1 MGSVNRKI
9 SSSVDQATETA
20 TFQRA
25 RQPQQKEDR
34 RQAILE
40 VAQQELT
47 SSSFSELTMAKLA
60 EKAGLAKG
68 TLYLYFET
76 KEELL
81 LALVENLLQRWFN
94 EIPQKLHKAKGTP
107 DVVARAIG
115 ASLLKQDALAHL
127 LPIVL
132 GVTEQNADQ
141 RWIAEY
147 RTRVLDQCRVLG
159 KSIESLAQGMKPGS
173 GTRFLLYALALMT
186 GLGQLRGEQVKNG
199 KLSARPH
206 DLKAQR
212 SSFER
217 EFAAGLQVVMRGLRT
232 V

>member
-1 MGSVNRKI
+1 MGSANRRTG
-9 SSSVDQATETA
+9 SSVDQATDTV

-25 RQPQQKEDR
+25 RRPQQKEDR

-40 VAQQELT
+40 VAQQQL
-47 SSSFSELTMAKLA
+47 SASPFSELTMAKLA

-81 LALVENLLQRWFN
+81 MALVENLLQKWFS
-94 EIPQKLHKAKGTP
+94 EIRQKLRKAGGTP
-107 DVVARAIG
+107 EGVARTIG
-115 ASLLKQDALAHL
+115 VSLLKQDALAHL
-127 LPIVL
+127 LPIVI

-141 RWIAEY
+141 KWIADY
-147 RTRVLDQCRVLG
+147 RTRVVDQCRVLG
-159 KSIESLAQGMKPGS
+159 KSIEPLSQGMKPGG

-186 GLGQLRGEQVKNG
+186 GLNQLGAEQVKNG
-199 KLSARPH
+199 GLLAKSR
-206 DLKAQR
+206 DVKAQR

-217 EFAAGLQVVMRGLRT
+217 EFSAGLQVVMRGLRT